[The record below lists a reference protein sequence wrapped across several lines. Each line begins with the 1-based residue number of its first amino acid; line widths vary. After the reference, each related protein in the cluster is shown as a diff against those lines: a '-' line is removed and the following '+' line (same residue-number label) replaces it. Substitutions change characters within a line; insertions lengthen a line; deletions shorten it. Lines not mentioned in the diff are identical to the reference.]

1 MKIYNSLTRKKEE
14 FVPLTRKKEEFVP
27 LEPGKVSMYVCGP
40 TVYNYFHIGN
50 GRTFIVFDTIRRY
63 MEYRGYEV
71 NFVQNFTDIDDK
83 MINKANEEN
92 TTVKEIGDKYICEYY
107 KDADGL
113 NIKRATTNPRATE
126 YISEI
131 IEFVSGLIEKG
142 YAYEVNGDV
151 YFRTKKFEG
160 YGQLIGQNLDDLQA
174 GARINVDERKEDPM
188 DFAIW
193 KAQKPGEPAWEC
205 PWGLGRPG
213 WHIECSCMAKNL
225 LGDTID
231 IHAGG
236 MDLSFPHHENEIAQS
251 ELGRPGWHIECSCMA
266 KNLLGDTIDIH
277 AGGMDLSFPHH
288 ENEIAQSE
296 ALTGKKFANYWM
308 HAAFLNVNNQKMS
321 KSLNNFLTARD
332 ALKQYDA
339 DVIRF
344 LMLSGHYRIQL
355 NFSSE
360 LLESAKASVERLY
373 NAIGNLENLILEVKN
388 EKMTDEEVK
397 YLESLGT
404 YRQRY
409 IEKMDDDFN
418 TADAISVLFDLIRDI
433 NSNVGINSSKELCE
447 KALELIRELVLPLG
461 ILQKTTKGNL
471 EVEIEALIA
480 ERQQARKDKNFALA
494 DKIRDELKARGI
506 ELLDTPQG
514 VRWKKVD

>member
-14 FVPLTRKKEEFVP
+14 FVPLK
-27 LEPGKVSMYVCGP
+27 PGKVSMYVCGP

-113 NIKRATTNPRATE
+113 NIKRATINPRATE

-131 IEFVSGLIEKG
+131 IEFVSELIEKG

-213 WHIECSCMAKNL
+213 WHIECSCMAKKL

-236 MDLSFPHHENEIAQS
+236 MDLA
-251 ELGRPGWHIECSCMA
+251 
-266 KNLLGDTIDIH
+266 
-277 AGGMDLSFPHH
+277 FPHH

-296 ALTGKKFANYWM
+296 ALTEKKFANYWM

-332 ALKQYDA
+332 ALKEYDA

-355 NFSSE
+355 NFSNE

-373 NAIGNLENLILEVKN
+373 NAIGNLENLISEVKN

-447 KALELIRELVLPLG
+447 KALELIRELGLPLG

-471 EVEIEALIA
+471 EAEIEALIA
-480 ERQQARKDKNFALA
+480 ERQQARKDRNFALA

>member
-14 FVPLTRKKEEFVP
+14 FVPLQE
-27 LEPGKVSMYVCGP
+27 GKVSMYVCGP

-83 MINKANEEN
+83 MIKRANEEN
-92 TTVKEIGDKYICEYY
+92 TNIKEIGDKYISEYY

-126 YISEI
+126 YINEI
-131 IEFVSGLIEKG
+131 IDFVSGLIEKG
-142 YAYEVNGDV
+142 FAYEVNGDV
-151 YFRTKKFEG
+151 YFRTKKFDG

-193 KAQKPGEPAWEC
+193 KAQKPGEPAWDC
-205 PWGLGRPG
+205 PWGKGRPG

-236 MDLSFPHHENEIAQS
+236 MDLA
-251 ELGRPGWHIECSCMA
+251 
-266 KNLLGDTIDIH
+266 
-277 AGGMDLSFPHH
+277 FPHH

-321 KSLNNFLTARD
+321 KSLNNFLTARE
-332 ALKQYDA
+332 ALKEYDA

-355 NFSSE
+355 NFSKD
-360 LLESAKASVERLY
+360 LLDSAKASIERLY
-373 NAIGNLENLILEVKN
+373 NAIGNLENLISEVKV
-388 EKMTDEEVK
+388 EKMTEEEMK
-397 YLESLGT
+397 YLESLDA

-433 NSNVGINSSKELCE
+433 NSNIGVNSSKELCE
-447 KALELIRELVLPLG
+447 KALELIRELGLPLG
-461 ILQKTTKGNL
+461 ILQKTTKGDL
-471 EVEIEALIA
+471 EAEVEALIA

-494 DKIRDELKARGI
+494 DKIRDDLKAKGI

-514 VRWKKVD
+514 VRWKKID

>member
-14 FVPLTRKKEEFVP
+14 FIPLN
-27 LEPGKVSMYVCGP
+27 PGKVSMYVCGP

-131 IEFVSGLIEKG
+131 IDFVSGLIEKG

-213 WHIECSCMAKNL
+213 WHIECSCMAKKL

-236 MDLSFPHHENEIAQS
+236 MDLA
-251 ELGRPGWHIECSCMA
+251 
-266 KNLLGDTIDIH
+266 
-277 AGGMDLSFPHH
+277 FPHH

-296 ALTGKKFANYWM
+296 ALTGEKFANYWM

-332 ALKQYDA
+332 ALKEYDA

-355 NFSSE
+355 NFSND

-373 NAIGNLENLILEVKN
+373 NAIGNLENLISEVKN
-388 EKMTDEEVK
+388 EKMTDEEVR
-397 YLESLGT
+397 YLESLDA

-447 KALELIRELVLPLG
+447 KALELIRELGLPLG
-461 ILQKTTKGNL
+461 ILQKTTKGDL
-471 EVEIEALIA
+471 EDEIEALIA
-480 ERQQARKDKNFALA
+480 ERQQARKDRNFALA
-494 DKIRDELKARGI
+494 DKIRDELKAKGI

>member
-14 FVPLTRKKEEFVP
+14 FAPLK
-27 LEPGKVSMYVCGP
+27 PGKVSMYVCGP

-126 YISEI
+126 YINEI
-131 IEFVSGLIEKG
+131 IDFVSGLIEKG

-213 WHIECSCMAKNL
+213 WHIECSCMAKKL

-236 MDLSFPHHENEIAQS
+236 MDLA
-251 ELGRPGWHIECSCMA
+251 
-266 KNLLGDTIDIH
+266 
-277 AGGMDLSFPHH
+277 FPHH

-332 ALKQYDA
+332 ALKEYDA

-355 NFSSE
+355 NFSNE

-373 NAIGNLENLILEVKN
+373 NAIGNLENLISEVKN
-388 EKMTDEEVK
+388 EKMTDEEIK
-397 YLESLGT
+397 YLESLDA

-418 TADAISVLFDLIRDI
+418 TADAISVLFDLIRDT
-433 NSNVGINSSKELCE
+433 NSNIGINSSKELCE
-447 KALELIRELVLPLG
+447 KALELIRELGLPLG
-461 ILQKTTKGNL
+461 ILQKTTKGDL
-471 EVEIEALIA
+471 EAEVEALIA
-480 ERQQARKDKNFALA
+480 ERQQARKDRNFALA

>member
-14 FVPLTRKKEEFVP
+14 FVPLQE
-27 LEPGKVSMYVCGP
+27 GKVSMYVCGP

-83 MINKANEEN
+83 MIKRANEEN
-92 TTVKEIGDKYICEYY
+92 TNIKEIGDKYISEYY

-126 YISEI
+126 YINEI
-131 IEFVSGLIEKG
+131 IDFVSGLIEKG
-142 YAYEVNGDV
+142 FAYEVNGDV
-151 YFRTKKFEG
+151 YFRTKKFDG

-193 KAQKPGEPAWEC
+193 KAQKPGEPAWDC
-205 PWGLGRPG
+205 PWGKGRPG

-236 MDLSFPHHENEIAQS
+236 MDLA
-251 ELGRPGWHIECSCMA
+251 
-266 KNLLGDTIDIH
+266 
-277 AGGMDLSFPHH
+277 FPHH

-321 KSLNNFLTARD
+321 KSLNNFLTARE
-332 ALKQYDA
+332 ALKEYDA

-355 NFSSE
+355 NFSKD
-360 LLESAKASVERLY
+360 LLDSAKASIERLY
-373 NAIGNLENLILEVKN
+373 NSIGNLENLISEVKV
-388 EKMTDEEVK
+388 EKMTEEEMK
-397 YLESLGT
+397 YLGSLDA

-418 TADAISVLFDLIRDI
+418 TADAISILFDLIRDI
-433 NSNVGINSSKELCE
+433 NSNIGVNSSKELCE
-447 KALELIRELVLPLG
+447 KALELIRELGLPLG
-461 ILQKTTKGNL
+461 ILQKTTKGDL
-471 EVEIEALIA
+471 EAEVEALIA
-480 ERQQARKDKNFALA
+480 ERQQARKDKNFVLA
-494 DKIRDELKARGI
+494 DKIRDALKAKGI

-514 VRWKKVD
+514 VRWKKID

>member
-14 FVPLTRKKEEFVP
+14 FVPLK
-27 LEPGKVSMYVCGP
+27 PGKVSMYVCGP

-126 YISEI
+126 YINEI
-131 IEFVSGLIEKG
+131 IDFVSGLIEKG

-236 MDLSFPHHENEIAQS
+236 MDLA
-251 ELGRPGWHIECSCMA
+251 
-266 KNLLGDTIDIH
+266 
-277 AGGMDLSFPHH
+277 FPHH

-296 ALTGKKFANYWM
+296 ALTGRKFANYWM

-332 ALKQYDA
+332 ALKEYDA

-355 NFSSE
+355 NFSNE

-373 NAIGNLENLILEVKN
+373 NAIGNLENLISEVKN
-388 EKMTDEEVK
+388 EKMTDEEIK
-397 YLESLGT
+397 YLESLDA

-418 TADAISVLFDLIRDI
+418 TADAISVLFDLIRDT
-433 NSNVGINSSKELCE
+433 NSNIGINSSKELCE
-447 KALELIRELVLPLG
+447 KALELIRELGLPLG
-461 ILQKTTKGNL
+461 ILQKTTKGDL
-471 EVEIEALIA
+471 EAEVEALIA
-480 ERQQARKDKNFALA
+480 ERQQARKDRNFALA

>member
-1 MKIYNSLTRKKEE
+1 MKIYNS
-14 FVPLTRKKEEFVP
+14 LTRKKEEFVP

-151 YFRTKKFEG
+151 YFRTKNFEG

-205 PWGLGRPG
+205 PWG
-213 WHIECSCMAKNL
+213 
-225 LGDTID
+225 
-231 IHAGG
+231 
-236 MDLSFPHHENEIAQS
+236 
-251 ELGRPGWHIECSCMA
+251 LGRPGWHIECSCMA

-355 NFSSE
+355 NFSSD

-373 NAIGNLENLILEVKN
+373 NAIGNLENLISEVKN

-397 YLESLGT
+397 YLESLGS

-433 NSNVGINSSKELCE
+433 NSNIGINSSKELCE
-447 KALELIRELVLPLG
+447 KALELIREFGLPLG

-471 EVEIEALIA
+471 EAEIEALIA
-480 ERQQARKDKNFALA
+480 ERQQARKDRNFALA

>member
-14 FVPLTRKKEEFVP
+14 FIPLN
-27 LEPGKVSMYVCGP
+27 PGKVSMYVCGP

-126 YISEI
+126 YIDEI
-131 IEFVSGLIEKG
+131 IKFVSGLIEKG

-151 YFRTKKFEG
+151 YFRTKKFAG
-160 YGQLIGQNLDDLQA
+160 YGQLIGQNLEDLQA
-174 GARINVDERKEDPM
+174 GARINVDERKEDPV

-236 MDLSFPHHENEIAQS
+236 MDLA
-251 ELGRPGWHIECSCMA
+251 
-266 KNLLGDTIDIH
+266 
-277 AGGMDLSFPHH
+277 FPHH

-296 ALTGKKFANYWM
+296 ALTGRKFANYWM

-332 ALKQYDA
+332 ALKEYDA

-355 NFSSE
+355 NFSNE
-360 LLESAKASVERLY
+360 LLESAKASIERLY
-373 NAIGNLENLILEVKN
+373 NAIGNLENLISEVKV
-388 EKMTDEEVK
+388 EKMNDEEVK
-397 YLESLGT
+397 YLESLDA

-433 NSNVGINSSKELCE
+433 NSNIGINSSKELCE
-447 KALELIRELVLPLG
+447 KALELIRELGLPLG
-461 ILQKTTKGNL
+461 ILQKTTKANL
-471 EVEIEALIA
+471 EEEIEALIA
-480 ERQQARKDKNFALA
+480 ERQQARKDRNFALA
-494 DKIRDELKARGI
+494 DKIRDDLKAKGI

-514 VRWKKVD
+514 VRWKKID